1 MSIAE
6 LLYCKIVF
14 LVLVVSENLY
24 KFKGRFMNKAQFVE
38 LVQASGNYKT
48 KVEAEAA
55 IKAFT
60 EAVTVALV
68 KKESVS
74 LVGFGSFEAS
84 LQKGKSGKVPGT
96 NKTYTTQDKMVP
108 KFKAGKGLKDR
119 VLAGK

>member
-1 MSIAE
+1 
-6 LLYCKIVF
+6 
-14 LVLVVSENLY
+14 
-24 KFKGRFMNKAQFVE
+24 MNKAQFVE

-60 EAVTVALV
+60 EAVTSALV
-68 KKESVS
+68 NKEEVS
-74 LVGFGSFEAS
+74 LVGFGSFGAS

-96 NKTYTTQDKMVP
+96 SKTYTTQDKMVP